1 MTFYLNE
8 EQKSLIRKHYQG
20 FEITNEDTVCEQL
33 FKFHNI
39 TIEFFKD
46 KVIFNGPREDIIAQ
60 YRDYLKHFDA
70 HNWPVIGNDEFG
82 LDNYFGPVVIVSSY
96 IGSSNLE
103 KLRLFNI
110 EDYKNLSPEKF
121 KELAFDIMKTIIFE
135 SVIINNRKYNQWTTD
150 AGYSHDIIKTWG
162 HNQALVRMLQ
172 HKAPYDRIII
182 NQYINE
188 KTYYDNIN
196 NMAANKNKIIK
207 DKVEFINKAENKYL
221 AVMCST
227 IISRYLFFEEINKIR
242 TFSDDDIPLGS
253 GTDVTNF
260 CLNVKAKLGNA
271 FPSFVDRHC
280 KKDFPNTKVIINTKT
295 HIEK

>member
-8 EQKSLIRKHYQG
+8 EQKSLIKKHYQG
-20 FEITNEDTVCEQL
+20 FEISNEKNKSESL
-33 FKFHNI
+33 FKFHDI

-46 KVIFNGPREDIIAQ
+46 KVIFQGPREDIIAQ
-60 YRDYLKHFDA
+60 YRDYLKNFDT

-82 LDNYFGPVVIVSSY
+82 LDNYFGPIVVVSSY

-110 EDYKNLSPEKF
+110 ENYKNLPKDKF

-135 SVIINNRKYNQWTTD
+135 SVIINNRKYNQWTD

-162 HNQALVRMLQ
+162 QNQALVRMLQ

-182 NQYINE
+182 NQYTNE
-188 KTYYDNIN
+188 KRYYDNIN
-196 NMAANKNKIIK
+196 NMVANKNKVIK
-207 DKVEFINKAENKYL
+207 DKVEFINTAESKYL

-227 IISRYLFFEEINKIR
+227 IISRYLFLEEIDKIR
-242 TFSDDDIPLGS
+242 TFSDYDIPLGS
-253 GTDVTNF
+253 GTDVTNYCINIKMKMGATF
-260 CLNVKAKLGNA
+260 SN
-271 FPSFVDRHC
+271 FMDRHC
-280 KKDFPNTKVIINTKT
+280 KRDFPNTKIIMNAKVN
-295 HIEK
+295 HDK